1 MNNQEESRIVYVRFE
16 EWLGLLQST
25 AEIRPAGVELLRRRW
40 NDCSPMVPWKSL
52 VVAEV
57 LTGSDV
63 VHSDNLSAY
72 VDQDFS
78 GILVVYT
85 VRRGGSGVQ
94 EVLTVPSVP
103 SPHTQENEVRTCE
116 DLHSTPEAPCQMD
129 TARDHAVDAILPS
142 LLEVGR
148 KLEDLLAVCEL
159 QDIQMER
166 DRAYFE
172 SRLDYLETTV
182 ARVLYPSCDKP
193 RKKSKKARASSK
205 TSGRRPVRKGRRA
218 KA

>member
-1 MNNQEESRIVYVRFE
+1 
-16 EWLGLLQST
+16 
-25 AEIRPAGVELLRRRW
+25 
-40 NDCSPMVPWKSL
+40 
-52 VVAEV
+52 
-57 LTGSDV
+57 
-63 VHSDNLSAY
+63 
-72 VDQDFS
+72 
-78 GILVVYT
+78 
-85 VRRGGSGVQ
+85 
-94 EVLTVPSVP
+94 
-103 SPHTQENEVRTCE
+103 
-116 DLHSTPEAPCQMD
+116 MD